1 MKRRFRILL
10 KSLLVLPVLV
20 FLLLLVER
28 WRGQI
33 SLGRFK
39 RELDARGETLDVQ
52 KLLGSPVA
60 DADNGAPELLRLK
73 ALLREGKAIPTNYP
87 PSMRWIAP
95 GKAMV
100 GLRENLWGHND
111 VTNSWADVSLD
122 LATNKEVLGSIRAV
136 LAKSGFDF
144 KLDHSRG
151 VDMNLRHLAQAK
163 SLCLWLGTACQE
175 ALRNGKNQAAHEDLL
190 AAVAI
195 PKVLEHD
202 HVIISELVRVAISS
216 INFGTTW
223 EALQADVWT
232 EEQWAALQNAWESN
246 TFVTNMILSLRV
258 ERADGESYFERF
270 RNSNDATYKSMFPTW
285 RSALSDEDEVVIH
298 WWQGEFF
305 RKQIYCRLW
314 RFAWLY
320 QDENFYLRGM
330 QLLIDDS
337 RSGAAK
343 ANQEPNENWFGLA
356 ESSPPNFY
364 DNLRFG
370 ISTQDLPDFS
380 VASVKSA
387 RAETMR
393 SMVLC
398 AIALK
403 RYQIRHGTPAPDL
416 NALVPEFLPEVPVD
430 YMSGKA
436 MKYRLSPGGA
446 PILYSVGDDGNDD
459 GGDPSPMVTSHQKY
473 PGIWRGKDVV
483 WPLPATPQE
492 IKAWRDKSSSD

>member
-1 MKRRFRILL
+1 MKRLRIVLKILL
-10 KSLLVLPVLV
+10 ALLILFFV
-20 FLLLLVER
+20 LLLVER

-33 SLGRFK
+33 SLRQFK
-39 RELDARGETLDVQ
+39 RELEAKGETLDVQ

-60 DADNGAPELLRLK
+60 DADNGGSELLRLK
-73 ALLREGKAIPTNYP
+73 ALLHEGKALLTNYP

-95 GKAMV
+95 GKALV
-100 GLRENLWGHND
+100 GLREDFWGYD
-111 VTNSWADVSLD
+111 KVTNSWADVSLD
-122 LATNKEVLGSIRAV
+122 LATNREVLANIRTV
-136 LAKSGFDF
+136 LAKSAFDF

-151 VDMNLRHLAQAK
+151 VDMNLRHLAPAK

-175 ALRNGKNQAAHEDLL
+175 ALRSGENQAAYEDLL
-190 AAVAI
+190 AAVAV
-195 PKVLEHD
+195 PKVLEND
-202 HVIISELVRVAISS
+202 HVIISELVRMAISS
-216 INFGTTW
+216 INLGTTW

-232 EEQWAALQNAWESN
+232 DEQWAALQNAWERN
-246 TFVTNMILSLRV
+246 TFATNMILSLWV
-258 ERADGESYFERF
+258 ERADGEPYFERF
-270 RNSNDATYKSMFPTW
+270 RKSNDATYKSMFPTW
-285 RSALSDEDEVVIH
+285 RSALSDEDEVEIH

-305 RKQIYCRLW
+305 RKQIYCRIW

-320 QDENFYLRGM
+320 QDENFYLRDI
-330 QLLIDDS
+330 QQLIDDS

-356 ESSPPNFY
+356 ESSPTNFY

-370 ISTQDLPDFS
+370 ISTQYLPDFL

-403 RYQIRHGTPAPDL
+403 RYQIRHDTPAPDL
-416 NALVPEFLPEVPVD
+416 NALVPEFLPAVPLD
-430 YMSGKA
+430 YMSGKP
-436 MKYRLSPGGA
+436 MKYRRNPSGA
-446 PILYSVGDDGNDD
+446 PTLYSVGDDGNDD

-473 PGIWRGKDVV
+473 PKIWRGKDVV
-483 WPLPATPQE
+483 WPLPATPEE
-492 IKAWRDKSSSD
+492 IKAWREKPSSD